1 MAGRSSSSLVVVRP
15 ERETRRKRVTQI
27 AEATRTFFFS
37 DLRDYTGFVE
47 RSGDRAAAELLK
59 AYRSIVRSQVAS
71 SGGAEIK
78 TEGDGFYIVF
88 TSARQA
94 IACGVAILKEA
105 ATHNEQDPSMPIRV
119 GIGIHAGEPI
129 SQEGQF
135 VGSAVNMAARIGA
148 IADEGE
154 LLVSDIN
161 RGLGRPAAP
170 CPPFHRRQAARNR
183 IRYPA

>member
-1 MAGRSSSSLVVVRP
+1 MAGRSSSSAGDQ
-15 ERETRRKRVTQI
+15 EERVTQI
-27 AEATRTFFFS
+27 AEATRTFFFA

-94 IACGVAILKEA
+94 IACGVAILKAA

-119 GIGIHAGEPI
+119 GIGIHAGESI
-129 SQEGQF
+129 SQEGARRLS
-135 VGSAVNMAARIGA
+135 SAVSRASERRGSPARPCSPRPT
-148 IADEGE
+148 ADSG
-154 LLVSDIN
+154 
-161 RGLGRPAAP
+161 
-170 CPPFHRRQAARNR
+170 
-183 IRYPA
+183 

>member
-1 MAGRSSSSLVVVRP
+1 MAGRSSSSAGDQ
-15 ERETRRKRVTQI
+15 EERVTQI
-27 AEATRTFFFS
+27 AEATRAFFFA

-135 VGSAVNMAARIGA
+135 VGSAVYMAARIGA
-148 IADEGE
+148 IAERSEERRVGKEGR
-154 LLVSDIN
+154 S
-161 RGLGRPAAP
+161 RW
-170 CPPFHRRQAARNR
+170 
-183 IRYPA
+183 